1 MIITKPRVLFDY
13 KMVMNLFL
21 RIMIV
26 DDDVKKIHDDGDTY
40 INYHFYCIAIQ
51 VIHT

>member
-13 KMVMNLFL
+13 KMLLMNLFL

-26 DDDVKKIHDDGDTY
+26 DVDVKKIHDDGDTY
-40 INYHFYCIAIQ
+40 LYQLPFLLILLYK
-51 VIHT
+51 